1 MNLLLIIMQKMLNRD
16 CKSLV
21 DVVEENHGIFP
32 VLVFLEILSEIKE
45 PYFNRI
51 EPYYLNQALK
61 KEGKE
66 IWWYTYLSNE
76 SPVPILMQSEFKQK
90 ECFWKNG
97 VREGKYKSGKKQHEE
112 FWKNDKLEGK
122 YTQWYENGNKMLE
135 NFYKDGNLDGKY
147 TSWYENGNI

>member
-1 MNLLLIIMQKMLNRD
+1 MQKMLNRD

-66 IWWYTYLSNE
+66 IWWYDN
-76 SPVPILMQSEFKQK
+76 
-90 ECFWKNG
+90 
-97 VREGKYKSGKKQHEE
+97 
-112 FWKNDKLEGK
+112 
-122 YTQWYENGNKMLE
+122 
-135 NFYKDGNLDGKY
+135 NFRYFSDLHIFPMSRQCQY
-147 TSWYENGNI
+147 